1 MCELISATGIVYMI
15 TVGSTGKRYI
25 GETERSFSNRYNITK
40 EELTRG
46 KIGPCLIF
54 RPDGSPK
61 TALSNRDIVEDI
73 TRSPETVN
81 VQILEKDI
89 NCQEERIEKENAY
102 IRKFDTIFNGYNK
115 KISAKISTKKKNK
128 IKLQDLP
135 CVKPQDLEYDLY
147 PVFSKDLERRQEE
160 FKIKVLKIYK
170 QMVLREKIPENKK
183 ILEAYLENLEI
194 CS

>member
-1 MCELISATGIVYMI
+1 MKIYNEIVYQVAGDKLIRVSEDSFEYCGEI
-15 TVGSTGKRYI
+15 TECKSSGS
-25 GETERSFSNRYNITK
+25 
-40 EELTRG
+40 
-46 KIGPCLIF
+46 
-54 RPDGSPK
+54 
-61 TALSNRDIVEDI
+61 DIVEDI